1 MSTIVASLATRRVA
15 IVALALALVAAI
27 GVAVFNDRGMFGRA
41 PGDSDVAGA
50 VRNGVQQGVNG
61 IKAVGDTVASLFGSR
76 SPGERAAGLQANLK
90 HKRQAAL
97 HQRAL
102 PKMRHPVNPLA
113 GIVGAVP
120 TPPPPVEA
128 PVIAQ
133 PLDKV
138 LNAPP
143 GPVAISPPVGGGGG
157 GGGFPGV
164 FIPGGGGGGIIIPP
178 PAVNPPVTPPIT
190 PPVVVPPVVIPPTT
204 SGVPEPSAWAMMLMG
219 FLLMGGAL
227 RQQRRLATL

>member
-1 MSTIVASLATRRVA
+1 MSSLIASLTTRRAAV
-15 IVALALALVAAI
+15 VALAIAVAAAI
-27 GVAVFNDRGMFGRA
+27 GVAVFNDRGMFGRS
-41 PGDSDVAGA
+41 PGDTDVAGA
-50 VRNGVQQGVNG
+50 VRSSLQQGVNG
-61 IKAVGDTVASLFGSR
+61 IKAVSDSVASLFGSR
-76 SPGERAAGLQANLK
+76 SPGEREAGLQANLK

-102 PKMRHPVNPLA
+102 PKTRHPVNPLA

-120 TPPPPVEA
+120 TLPPVEA

-133 PLDKV
+133 PLDKI

-143 GPVAISPPVGGGGG
+143 GPVAISPPVG

-219 FLLMGGAL
+219 FMLIGGAL
-227 RQQRRLATL
+227 RQQRRLVIV

>member
-1 MSTIVASLATRRVA
+1 MSSIVASLATRRGAVVA
-15 IVALALALVAAI
+15 IAIALAAVI
-27 GVAVFNDRGMFGRA
+27 GVAVFNDRGMFGRG
-41 PGDSDVAGA
+41 PQGSDVAGA
-50 VRNGVQQGVNG
+50 VRSGLQQGVNG

-102 PKMRHPVNPLA
+102 PKIRRPVNPLA

-120 TPPPPVEA
+120 TPPLVEA
-128 PVIAQ
+128 PLIAQ

-143 GPVAISPPVGGGGG
+143 GPLAISPPVTGVGGG

-178 PAVNPPVTPPIT
+178 PAVNPPVTPPVT
-190 PPVVVPPVVIPPTT
+190 PPVVIPPTT
-204 SGVPEPSAWAMMLMG
+204 SGVPEPSAWAMMLLG
-219 FLLMGGAL
+219 FLLMGGAI
-227 RQQRRLATL
+227 RQQRRLANA